1 MVYLKAEREQA
12 IGDFQSS
19 DLLDNTAKLA
29 RLAGEISALDRIHV
43 TLRDY
48 KKRAGEDVLAG
59 HSGPAREMDP

>member
-43 TLRDY
+43 TLRDD
-48 KKRAGEDVLAG
+48 KKRAGEDV
-59 HSGPAREMDP
+59 